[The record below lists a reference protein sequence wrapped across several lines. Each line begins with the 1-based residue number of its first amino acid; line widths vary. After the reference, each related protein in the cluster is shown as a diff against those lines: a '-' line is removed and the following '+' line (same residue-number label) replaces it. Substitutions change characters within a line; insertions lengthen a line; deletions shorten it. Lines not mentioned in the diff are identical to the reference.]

1 MQISTAVCSEWSC
14 CEVGVK
20 GKLALISVFA
30 LPCVFPS
37 KLSLYGRSVL
47 CLNRKIG
54 VVVSAHVVLLPHWH
68 SLLQCPCVC
77 LAGWALV
84 NNLSC
89 VFRNDCDA
97 LEHFRTIQTAQ
108 PIPFVSRPHIHIAFG
123 HHRNECRMAC
133 NCIFGKFWWTVR
145 KFWDKAACLPTPCL
159 LVESVRH
166 VQESLPIYP
175 LLIHLYVHC
184 VRVLCI
190 GSHTHTSVPLSSRQ
204 TPKAAA
210 ATTSA
215 AAGFSVGMTTSG
227 KHPLGYWL

>member
-1 MQISTAVCSEWSC
+1 MHVQSSTAVCSEWSC

-20 GKLALISVFA
+20 GKLALIPVYA

-47 CLNRKIG
+47 CLHRKIG

-108 PIPFVSRPHIHIAFG
+108 PISPLSPDRTYTLHSVTIETKAEWHVVVFLENFG
-123 HHRNECRMAC
+123 GQLENFETRLP
-133 NCIFGKFWWTVR
+133 
-145 KFWDKAACLPTPCL
+145 ACLHPACWLNLLSKSRSPCL
-159 LVESVRH
+159 FI
-166 VQESLPIYP
+166 P
-175 LLIHLYVHC
+175 C
-184 VRVLCI
+184 
-190 GSHTHTSVPLSSRQ
+190 
-204 TPKAAA
+204 
-210 ATTSA
+210 
-215 AAGFSVGMTTSG
+215 
-227 KHPLGYWL
+227 